1 MTEREAFIE
10 AIAANPDDTVRL
22 AFADWLQENG
32 EEDRAE
38 FVRMLHEL
46 RAGWCEAKCPKQLP
60 QSLQSLRN
68 RVQELFESRGAIWL
82 ASFYRALGS
91 EPPTLRQERW
101 SSRLWRRVTGN
112 RSHQMGEKFSHLLF
126 GCIRIEGRSDE
137 PVESLYLF
145 NGFVSCLRVSL
156 ESRLPIRDI
165 TAAFRLEPVND
176 LRVTI
181 AGNLDQWQRLNA
193 PCLARLRSLTIGVPN
208 EHNQQILEILE
219 NVFHGHHWSG
229 LNELTLER
237 SAPNFQPGPREYI
250 EQLAHSPL
258 LSNLHSL
265 SLMVEQPDLHLL
277 THQPQI
283 ENLRTFSVWGRLM
296 PGATGVIASAA
307 FRPNLEELDL
317 TQSYLEGDW
326 TRALAIVA
334 WPKLRSLDLGG
345 NELTDTGVRSLLPL
359 IPRLTDL
366 SLCGSNITDAGAL
379 ALADAI
385 DPEKM
390 ERFSLSYNPLSPE
403 TVDALRIRFGERFH
417 FTASTESP

>member
-1 MTEREAFIE
+1 
-10 AIAANPDDTVRL
+10 
-22 AFADWLQENG
+22 
-32 EEDRAE
+32 
-38 FVRMLHEL
+38 
-46 RAGWCEAKCPKQLP
+46 
-60 QSLQSLRN
+60 
-68 RVQELFESRGAIWL
+68 
-82 ASFYRALGS
+82 
-91 EPPTLRQERW
+91 
-101 SSRLWRRVTGN
+101 
-112 RSHQMGEKFSHLLF
+112 
-126 GCIRIEGRSDE
+126 
-137 PVESLYLF
+137 
-145 NGFVSCLRVSL
+145 
-156 ESRLPIRDI
+156 
-165 TAAFRLEPVND
+165 
-176 LRVTI
+176 
-181 AGNLDQWQRLNA
+181 
-193 PCLARLRSLTIGVPN
+193 
-208 EHNQQILEILE
+208 
-219 NVFHGHHWSG
+219 
-229 LNELTLER
+229 
-237 SAPNFQPGPREYI
+237 
-250 EQLAHSPL
+250 
-258 LSNLHSL
+258 
-265 SLMVEQPDLHLL
+265 MVEQPDLHLL

-417 FTASTESP
+417 FTASTGPP